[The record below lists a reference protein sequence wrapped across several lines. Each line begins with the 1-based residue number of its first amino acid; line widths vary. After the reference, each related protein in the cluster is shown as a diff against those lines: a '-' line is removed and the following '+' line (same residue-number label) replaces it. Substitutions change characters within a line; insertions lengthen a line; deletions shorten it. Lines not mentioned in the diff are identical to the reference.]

1 MVFPKTT
8 PGVRYSGRMK
18 NITII
23 GSGNIGANLARLFA
37 TTHHV
42 TVGSRQP
49 AQTRAKLPGVS
60 VTTYAEAAQASDIVI
75 LAVPFSQIAPTTAA
89 LGSLDGKTVIDVTNP
104 LTPDFMGMTIGH
116 TTSAGEAVQAAFP
129 QARVVKAFN
138 TILAQVLAKAASG
151 AKALPSVLIAGDHAE
166 ANAEVIQLAR
176 DAGFN
181 AFDTGPLT
189 NARFLEPLAALGIQL
204 AYAKGHG
211 GEVGFTFSP
220 VS

>member
-1 MVFPKTT
+1 
-8 PGVRYSGRMK
+8 MK

-37 TTHHV
+37 SKHNVTLGSRNPEQTRVKLPDV
-42 TVGSRQP
+42 TV
-49 AQTRAKLPGVS
+49 TD
-60 VTTYAEAAQASDIVI
+60 YAQAAKSADMVI
-75 LAVPFSQIAPTTAA
+75 LAVPFSEISAIAAKI
-89 LGSLDGKTVIDVTNP
+89 GSLAEKILIDVTNP
-104 LTPDFMGMTIGH
+104 LTPDFMALILGH

-129 QARVVKAFN
+129 QAHVVKAFN

-151 AKALPSVLIAGDHAE
+151 AKSLPSVLVAGNHAS
-166 ANAEVIQLAR
+166 ANAEVVQLAK
-176 DAGFN
+176 DAGFS

-189 NARFLEPLAALGIQL
+189 NARYLEPLAELGIQL

-220 VS
+220 VN